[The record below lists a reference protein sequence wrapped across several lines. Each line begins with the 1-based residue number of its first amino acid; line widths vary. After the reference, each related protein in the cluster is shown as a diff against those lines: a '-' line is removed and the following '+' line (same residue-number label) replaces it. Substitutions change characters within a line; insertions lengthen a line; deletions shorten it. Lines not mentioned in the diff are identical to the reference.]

1 MFMKIFTNMGK
12 RVSESLKR
20 NIRKYIKFYVHRDTW
35 KMEKNDKWSQD
46 WKRIYQLATSERW
59 DYVCFLFSFCMS
71 SKIPQVTVHA
81 HRGK

>member
-46 WKRIYQLATSERW
+46 WKREFTN
-59 DYVCFLFSFCMS
+59 
-71 SKIPQVTVHA
+71 
-81 HRGK
+81 